1 MQFVLHNWY
10 LFLALIVVLAL
21 LAAPIAMQQIYG
33 IKSLAPA
40 RCVLLINR
48 ESAIVVDVSE
58 DGEYNAGHIP
68 NALNVPAAG
77 FNQGAATLDKY
88 KGRPVIVVG
97 RNNQRALKAATA
109 LRKRGFASVNLLA
122 GGFAAWEKEN
132 LPLEK

>member
-21 LAAPIAMQQIYG
+21 LAAPIVMQQIYG

-48 ESAIVVDVSE
+48 ESAVVVDVSE
-58 DGEYNAGHIP
+58 VGEYNAGHIP
-68 NALNVPAAG
+68 NALNVPIAG
-77 FNQGAATLDKY
+77 FSQGAATLDKY
-88 KGRPVIVVG
+88 KERPVIVVS

-109 LRKRGFASVNLLA
+109 LRKRGFASVSLLA